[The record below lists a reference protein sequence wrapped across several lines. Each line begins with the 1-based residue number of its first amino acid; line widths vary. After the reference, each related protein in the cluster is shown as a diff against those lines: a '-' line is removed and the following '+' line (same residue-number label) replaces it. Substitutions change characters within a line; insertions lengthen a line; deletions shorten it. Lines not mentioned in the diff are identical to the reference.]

1 MGTEHHGRS
10 AERGIGPGDHSQ
22 DICHS
27 HLPTVGNF
35 LLPGLNVGS
44 VDRLK
49 ARFPKLLS
57 DIVRCPRKAIAA
69 ETAALHDR
77 ISQHTGVS
85 RQLFRQIFRWQLCDS
100 RGRNQTLPSNR

>member
-1 MGTEHHGRS
+1 MGTEHHRLF

-22 DICHS
+22 NICHS
-27 HLPTVGNF
+27 HRPKVGNF
-35 LLPGLNVGS
+35 LPPGLNVGS

-57 DIVRCPRKAIAA
+57 DIVRCPRETIAA

-77 ISQHTGVS
+77 VSQHTGVS
-85 RQLFRQIFRWQLCDS
+85 RQLFRQIFRRQLCDS
-100 RGRNQTLPSNR
+100 RGRNQTLPGNR